1 MAIIAVHIF
10 AILLL
15 LARGLWE
22 TEFQRDLEEELI
34 FRGNQYVTAIEL
46 FQKKN
51 SNLSPQNLDVLV
63 EKKFLR
69 RRFTDPM
76 SASGKWNIVLDSGK
90 PGEKTLLLVP
100 EEMVGEGNV
109 TQKLGMP
116 SARIVGVCSSS
127 CEEGFREY
135 RKKKKYCEWAFYVGQ
150 KLDQEMP
157 TLDVYGQESDRKSSE
172 SPRSSESSRSEES
185 SRSSESSRSKD

>member
-1 MAIIAVHIF
+1 MAVNMKIGKGNKGYALLIAIIAVHIF
-10 AILLL
+10 GILLL
-15 LARGLWE
+15 IARSLWE

-51 SNLSPQNLDVLV
+51 SNLSPQNLEVLV

-69 RRFTDPM
+69 RRFPDPM
-76 SASGKWNIVLDSGK
+76 SASGEWNIVLD
-90 PGEKTLLLVP
+90 PGQPGQKLLLLVP
-100 EEMVGEGNV
+100 EEMIGEGNV
-109 TQKLGMP
+109 TQRLGMP

-157 TLDVYGQESDRKSSE
+157 TINVYGQENAPE
-172 SPRSSESSRSEES
+172 SPPPGGRKLR
-185 SRSSESSRSKD
+185 

>member
-46 FQKKN
+46 YQKKN
-51 SNLSPQNLDVLV
+51 SNLAPKNLDILF

-69 RRFTDPM
+69 RRFPDPM

-90 PGEKTLLLVP
+90 PGQKTLLLVP
-100 EEMVGEGNV
+100 EEMIGEGNV

-116 SARIVGVCSSS
+116 SARIVGVCSGS

-150 KLDQEMP
+150 KLDQDMP
-157 TLDVYGQESDRKSSE
+157 TLDAYGQDSDRESSK
-172 SPRSSESSRSEES
+172 SPRSSESSRS
-185 SRSSESSRSKD
+185 KD